1 MGRFGFLGGRL
12 LQLLPVALGIT
23 ILTFFLL
30 RLIPGDPATVILGSH
45 YTPQAA
51 AALNK
56 SFGEAG
62 AEKLMQ
68 EFNNTIISSHSEVRK
83 RRWDLT
89 GNPPA
94 DAAAAKTIGEA
105 RWVYTIIVHMRP
117 GQEPSFEGL
126 IQGY

>member
-56 SFGEAG
+56 SFGLDKPLFVQYFYFMKNLLHGDLGVSITYDSAVLPLIAHRMLPTLFLVAYG
-62 AEKLMQ
+62 ATL
-68 EFNNTIISSHSEVRK
+68 
-83 RRWDLT
+83 
-89 GNPPA
+89 
-94 DAAAAKTIGEA
+94 AALIAVPVAALA
-105 RWVYTIIVHMRP
+105 A
-117 GQEPSFEGL
+117 L
-126 IQGY
+126 